1 MQDLCKQDP
10 KSICKVGKYNF
21 PSSNAFV
28 GVKQTT
34 LVGFVG
40 FTPFLQTYCHN
51 LQCLS
56 LMKHFVSPNV
66 NKMFLEAETNYIFFS
81 QVPQTPF
88 YQAVSKFPL

>member
-40 FTPFLQTYCHN
+40 FTSFLQTYCHN

-56 LMKHFVSPNV
+56 LMKHCQH
-66 NKMFLEAETNYIFFS
+66 KCEQMFLEAETNYIFFS
-81 QVPQTPF
+81 QAPQTPF